1 MNEVDASEHYQGA
14 TSTAGDTTSLCTV
27 IIDTNPR
34 AWAAMNDVLP
44 LHKAV
49 SNILIFL
56 NANLAFN
63 NSNQVAVIA
72 SHTNRAVWLYPSRP
86 DPPRPSHDGGSTEDI
101 DMTDAPPA
109 STVPT
114 RATSSANK
122 YPQFAQ
128 IETAVL
134 ASLKKL
140 LDETTEPDLSC
151 TTSQLSGALTL
162 ALAHINKTSLALA
175 ANSLSDKANSV
186 PGAAAA
192 SFSSSTIAPGMSAH
206 ILVLSVSDA
215 EPSQYI
221 PTMNAVFAAAHA
233 QIPIDVI
240 ALSPASV
247 RSSNNNNNNNN
258 NTSPPDGP
266 DSRPPRPG
274 SHAANHS
281 ASATS
286 SFLQQ
291 AAHITNG
298 IFLCPSTPRGLLS
311 YLTFGLAC
319 ADKTARAALV
329 PPTHHSVDFRAACFC
344 HGRVVDTGFV
354 CSVCLSIFCSVPTL
368 ASGDNSTANTPT
380 TTTTTNTATTSH
392 TAPVECL
399 TCGTRL
405 ALGSYGARPA
415 VVPRRRKKKKQRVL
429 PNGSVREETGSAT
442 ATPAR

>member
-1 MNEVDASEHYQGA
+1 MNEVDASEHHQGI

-49 SNILIFL
+49 SSILVFL

-72 SHTNRAVWLYPSRP
+72 SHTNRAVWLYPTRP
-86 DPPRPSHDGGSTEDI
+86 EPRPSSDHGSSEDV
-101 DMTDAPPA
+101 DMSDAPPA
-109 STVPT
+109 SAMSN
-114 RATSSANK
+114 RSTSSANK

-134 ASLKKL
+134 ASIKKL
-140 LDETTEPDLSC
+140 LDETTEADLTC

-175 ANSLSDKANSV
+175 ANSLSDKSNTNS
-186 PGAAAA
+186 GAAGGGAFA
-192 SFSSSTIAPGMSAH
+192 SSTIAPGMSAH
-206 ILVLSVSDA
+206 VLILSVSDT

-221 PTMNAVFAAAHA
+221 PTMNAVFAAAQA

-240 ALSPASV
+240 SLSPASV
-247 RSSNNNNNNNN
+247 RDSASSAE
-258 NTSPPDGP
+258 
-266 DSRPPRPG
+266 PG
-274 SHAANHS
+274 SNGANHT
-281 ASATS
+281 ASPSS

-291 AAHITNG
+291 ASHITNG

-319 ADKTARAALV
+319 ADKTARNALV
-329 PPTHHSVDFRAACFC
+329 PPTHHTVDFRAACFC

-354 CSVCLSIFCSVPTL
+354 CSVCLSIFCSVPTPG
-368 ASGDNSTANTPT
+368 SGDASNSAASPASA
-380 TTTTTNTATTSH
+380 TATAANPAGS
-392 TAPVECL
+392 VECL
-399 TCGTRL
+399 TCGTSL

-415 VVPRRRKKKKQRVL
+415 VVPRRRRKKRQRVL
-429 PNGSVREETGSAT
+429 ANGSVREESGSAT